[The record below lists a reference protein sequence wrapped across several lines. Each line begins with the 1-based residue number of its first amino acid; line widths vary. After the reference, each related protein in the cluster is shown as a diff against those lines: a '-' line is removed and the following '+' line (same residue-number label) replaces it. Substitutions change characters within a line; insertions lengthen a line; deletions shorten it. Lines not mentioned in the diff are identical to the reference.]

1 MNQAMF
7 SYLRQKLQNDFQ
19 SCYWED
25 SIARSYEE
33 NELVKMQ
40 DALEDMQN
48 LQDEIAA
55 FQKKTEQL
63 LAEM

>member
-7 SYLRQKLQNDFQ
+7 SYLHQKLKDDFE

-25 SIARSYEE
+25 SIADSFEE
-33 NELVKMQ
+33 NELNGMEGSLQ
-40 DALEDMQN
+40 SFQH

-55 FQKKTEQL
+55 FQKIVERL